1 MLRRVLVL
9 LVLLAAMPC
18 LAQEGMGNGCT
29 LAGTWYGG
37 SVVAYQLTIV
47 PSVPAGHYSIF
58 AQGMYKA
65 TAITATVTGEVV
77 KKGNAYEGSM
87 LSLIGDD
94 SFVNLPPGANGKMPD
109 LNVGWQSIVMLDC
122 NTIKNTIPFFGTY
135 FGPPSPPSP
144 FGKGIWEPGTPWSGV
159 NWIAGGKV
167 PLLDAPDVD
176 LIPILTGDTKPI
188 VETYHR
194 LLQTV
199 NPALLHHN

>member
-9 LVLLAAMPC
+9 LVLLAPVPC
-18 LAQEGMGNGCT
+18 LAQQGVGNGCT

-58 AQGMYKA
+58 AQGVYKA
-65 TAITATVTGEVV
+65 AAITTTVTGEVV
-77 KKGNAYEGSM
+77 KKDNAYEGSI
-87 LSLIGDD
+87 LSLIGDE

-109 LNVGWQSIVMLDC
+109 LEVAWQSIEMLDC

-135 FGPPSPPSP
+135 FGPP
-144 FGKGIWEPGTPWSGV
+144 IWEPGTPWSGV